1 MRRVA
6 ALALVF
12 LLVIPSWALA
22 DGFTVDARAAILIEA
37 ESGRVLFSQNSD
49 EMLPMASTTKIMTC
63 LLALENAQLDALV
76 KTPREASGITGT
88 SIYLSEGE
96 TLTME
101 QLLYGLMLRSGNDAA
116 ASIAIYVGG
125 SQQGFVD
132 MMNARA
138 QEMGIDAS
146 FANPHGLDAEGH
158 KASAA
163 AMAELMRQAIKNED
177 FVRIVGTQE
186 KIIPWEGNEYSRVLY
201 NKNRLLT
208 SYEGTIGGK
217 TGYTTGAGRCLVFA
231 AERNGMTLI
240 GCVLNC
246 STWFDTAE
254 MLLDYGF
261 ENYSASMVFEAGETV
276 ERVEVIGGQTRSVE
290 LIAAGPLRFPM
301 GLDEKHI
308 VNIET
313 NRAVAPIY
321 AGAAAGSVSILVE
334 GKTVASVDL
343 VYAADV
349 PENSMEGAL
358 GRVLDMWLMKL

>member
-1 MRRVA
+1 MRRIV
-6 ALALVF
+6 ALALVM
-12 LLVIPSWALA
+12 LLVVPTYALA
-22 DGFTVDARAAILIEA
+22 DGFTVDAKAAILIEA

-63 LLALENAQLDALV
+63 LLALENARLDEMV
-76 KTPREASGITGT
+76 VTPGEASGVTGT

-116 ASIAIYVGG
+116 TSIAIFVGG

-146 FANPHGLDAEGH
+146 FANPHGLDADGH
-158 KASAA
+158 RASAA

-177 FVRIVGTQE
+177 FVRISGTKK

-208 SYEGTIGGK
+208 SYEGTVAGK
-217 TGYTTGAGRCLVFA
+217 TGYTSGAGRCLVFA
-231 AERNGMTLI
+231 AERDGMTLI

-246 STWFDTAE
+246 SSWFDTAE

-261 ENYSASMVFEAGETV
+261 ENYSISVELEAGETV
-276 ERVEVIGGQTRSVE
+276 DRVSVTGGQARSVE
-290 LIAAGPLRFPM
+290 LIAAGPLAFPLGM
-301 GLDEKHI
+301 DEKYI

-313 NRAVAPIY
+313 YSAVAPIY
-321 AGAAAGSVSILVE
+321 AGTAAGRATVFANGEAAASVE
-334 GKTVASVDL
+334 L
-343 VYAADV
+343 VYAFDV
-349 PENSMEGAL
+349 PENNMEGAL
-358 GRVLDMWLMKL
+358 DRVLDLWLLKL

>member
-1 MRRVA
+1 MRRVV
-6 ALALVF
+6 ALALIAM
-12 LLVIPSWALA
+12 LIIPACALA

-76 KTPREASGITGT
+76 TTPEEASGVTGT
-88 SIYLSEGE
+88 SIYLSAGE

-116 ASIAIYVGG
+116 TSIAIFVGG
-125 SQQGFVD
+125 SQQKFVD

-138 QEMGIDAS
+138 GEMGIDAS

-158 KASAA
+158 RASAA
-163 AMAELMRQAIKNED
+163 AMAEIMRQAIKNDD
-177 FVRIVGTQE
+177 FVRIVGTRE

-217 TGYTTGAGRCLVFA
+217 TGYTGGAGRCLVFA

-261 ENYSASMVFEAGETV
+261 DNYSSSTEFEAGETV
-276 ERVEVIGGQTRSVE
+276 ERVYVTGGQARSVE
-290 LIAAGPLRFPM
+290 LKTAGKLTFPL
-301 GLDEKHI
+301 GLDEKYI

-313 NRAVAPIY
+313 NSAVAPIY
-321 AGAAAGSVSILVE
+321 AGVAAGSVSILADGE
-334 GKTVASVDL
+334 PIASVTL
-343 VYAADV
+343 VYAEDV
-349 PENSMEGAL
+349 LENNMEGAL
-358 GRVLDMWLMKL
+358 SRILDMWLLKL